1 MPGTNIPDPL
11 RNRVPFPLESR
22 YLNSYFIVFL
32 IHLIL
37 PAAGPDLW
45 ERLHGTRAGIPM
57 ASAEIASTHMPR
69 NPCTNALDSI
79 EIPRKNGSAT
89 GAPFNSDGLSGP
101 NSCDYCIWLSN
112 RSVWIP
118 ITGVLFLFLF
128 FYLSECPCY
137 AEKEDLESQMIWLVC
152 R

>member
-1 MPGTNIPDPL
+1 MDGT
-11 RNRVPFPLESR
+11 
-22 YLNSYFIVFL
+22 
-32 IHLIL
+32 
-37 PAAGPDLW
+37 
-45 ERLHGTRAGIPM
+45 TAGIPTM

-101 NSCDYCIWLSN
+101 KSCDYCIWLSN

-118 ITGVLFLFLF
+118 ITGVLIIIIFLGMSL
-128 FYLSECPCY
+128 LCSDTDRKP
-137 AEKEDLESQMIWLVC
+137 KMI
-152 R
+152 